1 MPKISFRDIDNMN
14 CSCHE
19 KMSGSGL
26 GKLPTDIERRLE
38 KNKDKVISKITI
50 FRLPLQKE
58 LTAALNAL
66 TDNSVEKFLKKSE
79 EYDRLFHLGMFIE
92 TTDSKT
98 YVLDKQQNMAFVEA
112 KKSFLKQKGM
122 ETSPVSNLPD
132 GLTIG
137 GLFDAGRKKMGSKYY
152 TYDALKNNCQRF
164 VAENLDSIGAS
175 YDKDWVVQN
184 LEKLAKRLPAWQK
197 RFSVLATDAAREM
210 DKVVS
215 IGVDV
220 AKNVRR
226 EVKDTAKDIR
236 KGVKKGAKKAVK
248 KTKRLFGFGMDVKMK
263 D

>member
-1 MPKISFRDIDNMN
+1 MPKISFRDIDNMD
-14 CSCHE
+14 CSCHG
-19 KMSGSGL
+19 KMSGEGL

-38 KNKDKVISKITI
+38 KNKNKIISTITI
-50 FRLPLQKE
+50 FRLPLQKQ
-58 LTAALNAL
+58 LTAALNLL
-66 TDNSVEKFLKKSE
+66 TDNSVEKFLKKNE

-92 TTDSKT
+92 TTDGKF
-98 YVLDKQQNMAFVEA
+98 YVLDKQQNMSFVEA

-164 VAENLDSIGAS
+164 VAENLDAINAS
-175 YDKDWVVQN
+175 YDKEWVVQN

-197 RFSVLATDAAREM
+197 KFSVFATDAAREM

-220 AKNVRR
+220 AKNIRR
-226 EVKDTAKDIR
+226 EVKDTAKDVK

-248 KTKRLFGFGMDVKMK
+248 KTKRFLGFGYDVAMV
-263 D
+263 

>member
-1 MPKISFRDIDNMN
+1 MPKISFRDLDCEMDTKR
-14 CSCHE
+14 HG
-19 KMSGSGL
+19 KMTGDGL
-26 GKLPTDIERRLE
+26 GKLPSNIERLME
-38 KNKDKVISKITI
+38 KNREKVIKKITI

-66 TDNSVEKFLKKSE
+66 TDNSVKKFLKKNE

-92 TTDSKT
+92 TTDGKT

-137 GLFDAGRKKMGSKYY
+137 GLFNAGRKKMGSKYY
-152 TYDALKNNCQRF
+152 TYNALSNNCQRF
-164 VAENLDSIGAS
+164 VAENLDTIGAS

-184 LEKLAKRLPAWQK
+184 LEKLAKRIPAFQK
-197 RFSVLATDAAREM
+197 RFGVLLTDFAREA

-220 AKNVRR
+220 AKDVRR
-226 EVKDTAKDIR
+226 
-236 KGVKKGAKKAVK
+236 GVKKGAKDIKKTTKKAVR
-248 KTKRLFGFGMDVKMK
+248 KTKRFLGFGYDVKLH
-263 D
+263 

>member
-1 MPKISFRDIDNMN
+1 MPKISFKNDID
-14 CSCHE
+14 CSCHG
-19 KMSGSGL
+19 KMTGEGL
-26 GKLPTDIERRLE
+26 GKLPSNIDRLME
-38 KNKDKVISKITI
+38 KNRDKVIKKIIT

-66 TDNSVEKFLKKSE
+66 TDNSVKKFLKKSE
-79 EYDRLFHLGMFIE
+79 EYDRLFHLGLFIE
-92 TTDSKT
+92 TTDGNMFI
-98 YVLDKQQNMAFVEA
+98 YDKAQNFNFQIA
-112 KKSFLKQKGM
+112 KKSFLKQKDM

-152 TYDALKNNCQRF
+152 TYNALSNNCQRF
-164 VAENLDSIGAS
+164 VAENLDAIGAS

-184 LEKLAKRLPAWQK
+184 LEQLAKRLPAWQK
-197 RFSVLATDAAREM
+197 RFSVFATDAAREI

-215 IGVDV
+215 VGVDA

-226 EVKDTAKDIR
+226 GVKDTAKDVK
-236 KGVKKGAKKAVK
+236 KGVKKVAK
-248 KTKRLFGFGMDVKMK
+248 KTKRFLGFGYSVAMK

>member
-1 MPKISFRDIDNMN
+1 MVKISFKDDID
-14 CSCHE
+14 STCHG
-19 KMSGSGL
+19 KMTGEGL
-26 GKLPTDIERRLE
+26 GKLPSNIERLLE

-66 TDNSVEKFLKKSE
+66 TDNSVKKFLKKSE

-92 TTDSKT
+92 TSDGKS
-98 YVLDKQQNMAFVEA
+98 YVLDKQQNMSFVEA

-137 GLFDAGRKKMGSKYY
+137 GMFDLGRKKMGSKYY
-152 TYDALKNNCQRF
+152 TYDAIKNNCQRF
-164 VAENLDSIGAS
+164 VAENLDAIGAT
-175 YDKDWVVQN
+175 YDHEWVVQN
-184 LEKLAKRLPAWQK
+184 LEKLAKRIPAWQK
-197 RFSVLATDAAREM
+197 KFGVLLTDTAREI

-215 IGVDV
+215 HTKDV
-220 AKNVRR
+220 AT
-226 EVKDTAKDIR
+226 DTAKNI
-236 KGVKKGAKKAVK
+236 KKGANKAVK
-248 KTKRLFGFGMDVKMK
+248 KTKKFLGFGYNVTMK